1 MRVRAVGLHCRNQG
15 PEYMFTGQCRQ
26 PSPPALFSHTC
37 MRAKSLQS
45 CLTLCGPVD
54 CSPPG
59 SSVRGILQARVLG
72 WAARPASRGSAQST
86 DQTRTS
92 QFYTSSTTW
101 QVVVGTF
108 PQVPGKLAV
117 RSVSCRKMTS
127 WSFSG
132 ESDQSKGERSED
144 TDTRG
149 PQRSTQF
156 SP

>member
-1 MRVRAVGLHCRNQG
+1 MRVRAVGLPYRNQG
-15 PEYMFTGQCRQ
+15 PEYTFTGQCRQ
-26 PSPPALFSHTC
+26 PSPPALSSHTC

-54 CSPPG
+54 YSPPG
-59 SSVRGILQARVLG
+59 SSVRGILQARMLEWV
-72 WAARPASRGSAQST
+72 AVPASRGSSRPT

-101 QVVVGTF
+101 QVVVGTC
-108 PQVPGKLAV
+108 PQVPGKLAA
-117 RSVSCRKMTS
+117 RSVACRKMTS

-144 TDTRG
+144 TDARG
-149 PQRSTQF
+149 PQWSTQF